1 MKAVHAAPFL
11 SGLRMV
17 MATVDET
24 VEIAR
29 PAQTVYAEWLRFES
43 FPSFMHGVKSVI
55 RTSDTTHHWV
65 TKVGGAQREFDTT
78 VTEEVPGQR
87 IVWSGE
93 GGVRHG
99 GTVTFGAV
107 DADTTSMHVHIDWQ
121 PGSLLEKAGS
131 SLGSDHREVR
141 NELWRFKEFV
151 ESGGSET
158 HDVGD
163 KNFYGGTFAGGFPPK
178 QSSQPDIPRNEDTY
192 AYSRDPDISEAERRR
207 LRIRKHGQAREG
219 HDEPR
224 EWADDPMLDDPA
236 LREPRATDDSP
247 GSGS

>member
-1 MKAVHAAPFL
+1 MI
-11 SGLRMV
+11 

-65 TKVGGAQREFDTT
+65 TKVGGVRREFDTT
-78 VTEEVPGQR
+78 VIEEEPGQR
-87 IVWSGE
+87 MVWTCE
-93 GGVRHG
+93 GGVRHR
-99 GTVTFGAV
+99 GTVTFGVV
-107 DADTTSMHVHIDWQ
+107 DANTTSLHVHIDWQ

-131 SLGSDHREVR
+131 GLGSDHREVR
-141 NELWRFKEFV
+141 NELWRFKNFV

-158 HDVGD
+158 HDVDG
-163 KNFYGGTFAGGFPPK
+163 KEFYGGTFAGGFPP
-178 QSSQPDIPRNEDTY
+178 QTTAQRYLPRNEDAN
-192 AYSRDPDISEAERRR
+192 AYSWEPDISEAERERRR
-207 LRIRKHGQAREG
+207 LLHLRKHREAREGHGEAREG

-236 LREPRATDDSP
+236 LREPRAKDESSGA
-247 GSGS
+247 GS